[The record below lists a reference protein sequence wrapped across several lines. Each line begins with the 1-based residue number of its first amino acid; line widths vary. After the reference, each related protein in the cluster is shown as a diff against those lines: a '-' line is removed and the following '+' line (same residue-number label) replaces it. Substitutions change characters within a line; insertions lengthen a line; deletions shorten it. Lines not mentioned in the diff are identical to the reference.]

1 MQLFTQ
7 ANTLTL
13 LIATILIVIVALTLI
28 IMYFT
33 KNKQS
38 VPNEKS
44 KAKTYKNKQKEVA
57 VKIKKNNDS
66 VQNFL
71 GIKSIEDNHL
81 VNTLGQELYYFSV
94 QPTNI
99 SVLSSKQVATLIRS
113 LSNVI
118 SQIKEAEI
126 ICTDSS
132 QSYEDNL
139 KHLEFL
145 AKKESNPLLK
155 RLNEQDVQYL
165 DNVRSNTATSRVFYL
180 LVRCNTIDS
189 QLDKARFITTVEQ
202 ICKEHKL
209 QIRLADKEE
218 IKKLIAIYLE
228 QNTFKEKLEDFDGEE
243 YLKGLSPADVPDIKN
258 FVDLVS
264 PSIMNFKHATHY
276 IIGNTYRSA
285 FALRSYI
292 SQTEQQALLKALGE
306 KEGVT
311 LHIYTRTV
319 NAVERK
325 KVINNAERS
334 SKSKINNSNSV
345 DDTTEGAENLK
356 DLKQVL
362 SNSYKTKEKLM
373 HCAVYIEVTAST
385 YDDLKTLIDSV
396 KNILVDARLIQ
407 DNLYLQQRDGFMSVA
422 PFGYNVF
429 KREFERVF
437 PSSSVANLYPF
448 SYSGKTDPQGNLI
461 GKDVNGSNI
470 LIDFD
475 RRSADKTNGHI
486 AIFGN
491 SGEGKSWL
499 IKLLI
504 CIFRQSRKK
513 LYSIDVEHEFFDVT
527 KNLGGTNV
535 DMMNGKY
542 FINVLE
548 PKLLKSVDDTTEE
561 VDMEL
566 VATTKVTKLAQHI
579 AFLRDFFH
587 VYKPELSD
595 KMLNILE
602 LMLDKTYEYKN
613 ITSAT
618 NLSTLKPTDYPILED
633 LYTVIEQELKE
644 YEKNSAK
651 RQIHYNQ
658 DDLHNL
664 LLALNSICVGNDS
677 MYFNGY
683 TNLPNA
689 DHINFG
695 IQDML
700 NTNENLKNAMYLNIF
715 SYMQH
720 KYFSD
725 GTKEEGN
732 TVVVCDELHEVIKS
746 FIVVNYIRSFI
757 KRGRKYN
764 SNIVIASQN
773 LEDLMLPD
781 IISYTKPL
789 FSIPTHRFLFFPGN
803 VDEEEFMRVASI
815 ATNEYELIN
824 SPNQGFCLLCSG
836 DERFHCHIIAPEH
849 KAKLFGTAGGK

>member
-1 MQLFTQ
+1 
-7 ANTLTL
+7 
-13 LIATILIVIVALTLI
+13 
-28 IMYFT
+28 
-33 KNKQS
+33 
-38 VPNEKS
+38 
-44 KAKTYKNKQKEVA
+44 
-57 VKIKKNNDS
+57 
-66 VQNFL
+66 
-71 GIKSIEDNHL
+71 
-81 VNTLGQELYYFSV
+81 
-94 QPTNI
+94 
-99 SVLSSKQVATLIRS
+99 
-113 LSNVI
+113 
-118 SQIKEAEI
+118 
-126 ICTDSS
+126 
-132 QSYEDNL
+132 
-139 KHLEFL
+139 
-145 AKKESNPLLK
+145 
-155 RLNEQDVQYL
+155 
-165 DNVRSNTATSRVFYL
+165 
-180 LVRCNTIDS
+180 
-189 QLDKARFITTVEQ
+189 
-202 ICKEHKL
+202 
-209 QIRLADKEE
+209 
-218 IKKLIAIYLE
+218 
-228 QNTFKEKLEDFDGEE
+228 
-243 YLKGLSPADVPDIKN
+243 
-258 FVDLVS
+258 
-264 PSIMNFKHATHY
+264 
-276 IIGNTYRSA
+276 
-285 FALRSYI
+285 
-292 SQTEQQALLKALGE
+292 
-306 KEGVT
+306 
-311 LHIYTRTV
+311 
-319 NAVERK
+319 
-325 KVINNAERS
+325 
-334 SKSKINNSNSV
+334 
-345 DDTTEGAENLK
+345 
-356 DLKQVL
+356 
-362 SNSYKTKEKLM
+362 
-373 HCAVYIEVTAST
+373 
-385 YDDLKTLIDSV
+385 
-396 KNILVDARLIQ
+396 
-407 DNLYLQQRDGFMSVA
+407 
-422 PFGYNVF
+422 
-429 KREFERVF
+429 
-437 PSSSVANLYPF
+437 
-448 SYSGKTDPQGNLI
+448 
-461 GKDVNGSNI
+461 
-470 LIDFD
+470 
-475 RRSADKTNGHI
+475 
-486 AIFGN
+486 
-491 SGEGKSWL
+491 
-499 IKLLI
+499 
-504 CIFRQSRKK
+504 
-513 LYSIDVEHEFFDVT
+513 
-527 KNLGGTNV
+527 
-535 DMMNGKY
+535 
-542 FINVLE
+542 
-548 PKLLKSVDDTTEE
+548 
-561 VDMEL
+561 MEL

-618 NLSTLKPTDYPILED
+618 NLSTLKPTDYPVLED